1 MGNPLQAVSYTLRQ
15 RFTCLHKQRYYFG
28 RFCRSCCAAVG
39 VQRNDRHSSA
49 TEKTVVPDA
58 GHSAKVL
65 TAREKLL
72 LLLIGAGKRG
82 KEIAASLSNCIHTV
96 NRHRSNILE
105 KLRANHS
112 PEALKVAR
120 MIQLI

>member
-1 MGNPLQAVSYTLRQ
+1 M
-15 RFTCLHKQRYYFG
+15 
-28 RFCRSCCAAVG
+28 
-39 VQRNDRHSSA
+39 QRNDLHSSA
-49 TEKTVVPDA
+49 TEKTVVADA
-58 GHSAKVL
+58 GHCAKVL

-82 KEIAASLSNCIHTV
+82 KEIAASLSIGIHTV

-112 PEALKVAR
+112 PEAFKAAR
-120 MIQLI
+120 MIRLI